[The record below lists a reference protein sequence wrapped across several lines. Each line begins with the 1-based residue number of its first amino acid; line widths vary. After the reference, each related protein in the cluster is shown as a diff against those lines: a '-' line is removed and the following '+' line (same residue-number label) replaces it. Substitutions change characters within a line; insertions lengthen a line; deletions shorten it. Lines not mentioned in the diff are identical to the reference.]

1 MKRPPLK
8 KIYNKFY
15 INEQPSGRDTCQQLQ
30 SQNPEFYGFCLG
42 HCNSILPAEC
52 ITVGFESCCPEDEVR
67 WTCTDCKGC
76 ERHENGE
83 FTSEEEC
90 EADGCFS
97 GTVNDY
103 AISLGITDGV
113 PGVDGTT
120 MSAEDQYCIKC
131 QSGSWPAGMDQRCEC
146 CNTDYTYSDN
156 VITYGGNNDDGGGD
170 VNPNVGNVAPLADKP
185 KKARAPKQ
193 KLRESLKKIFQRRA
207 GIKK

>member
-1 MKRPPLK
+1 MKIRQLK
-8 KIYNKFY
+8 QIIRRIIKETV
-15 INEQPSGRDTCQQLQ
+15 NEQRDICIQIQA
-30 SQNPEFYGFCLG
+30 QNPDLYGYCMG
-42 HCNSILPAEC
+42 HCNSVIPSEC
-52 ITVGFESCCPEDEVR
+52 LDAGFNETCCPTQER

-103 AISLGITDGV
+103 AISLGIADGV

-131 QSGSWPAGMDQRCEC
+131 QSGSWPEDMAQRCEC
-146 CNTDYTYSDN
+146 CNTDYTYSNN
-156 VITYGGNNDDGGGD
+156 VITYGGNNDGGGD
-170 VNPNVGNVAPLADKP
+170 VNPNVGNVAPLANKP
-185 KKARAPKQ
+185 KKARAPRPK
-193 KLRESLKKIFQRRA
+193 RNVQRR
-207 GIKK
+207 IQRRRSRNRR